1 MLYCV
6 CLLHD
11 TQNTGTS
18 LYRLDMMMPGLE
30 AGMAPAE
37 VVIAT
42 PRRREMGC
50 INLGTLNCIPCIT
63 LSVLKW
69 SSYHGGTWLY
79 PVDVVCVDSALGV

>member
-1 MLYCV
+1 
-6 CLLHD
+6 
-11 TQNTGTS
+11 
-18 LYRLDMMMPGLE
+18 MMPGLE
-30 AGMAPAE
+30 AGMAPGE

-42 PRRREMGC
+42 LRRREMGC

-79 PVDVVCVDSALGV
+79 LPDVSQWRMQLLRSLKVPVRDLQDSL